1 MKQVT
6 LLGVGQ
12 IGASIGL
19 GLKVEHGKKYRV
31 VGYDP
36 DQDVHQRAEKIG
48 AVDSA
53 IWNLD
58 TAVRDADV
66 VIISL
71 PVNRAYEIM
80 ENIAPYLR
88 DDVTVTDTCS
98 TKRSILHWAA
108 DILPSHASFVGGHP
122 LVKADATGR
131 DEPSP
136 YLFTQA
142 PYAIIPHPR
151 SRQSAIRDVQEICND
166 LGARPLFMD
175 PDEHDSFSAAV
186 AGVPA
191 FVAAAALNAAADSPS
206 WHEISKFVGKDFV
219 SMSQPMANDPA
230 WINGMASTNRDMLI
244 YWIDQINLKLSNIK
258 RMLESEE
265 DVGDPEGELAD
276 ILVNAWENRLR
287 LDLGIQPA
295 PPTSMQSPERMPSS
309 GEATASML
317 MGGFIMKAFRGN
329 KDKDDPTK
337 YDRRKL

>member
-6 LLGVGQ
+6 LIGTGQ

-36 DQDVHQRAEKIG
+36 DQDVHARAEKIG

-53 IWNLD
+53 EWNLD
-58 TAVRDADV
+58 VAVRDADV
-66 VIISL
+66 VVISL
-71 PVNRAYEIM
+71 PVTRAYDLL
-80 ENIAPYLR
+80 ENISPYVK
-88 DDVTVTDTCS
+88 DGVTITDTCS
-98 TKRSILHWAA
+98 TKRSILRWA
-108 DILPSHASFVGGHP
+108 DDLLPDGASFVGGHP

-142 PYAIIPHPR
+142 PYAIIPHPM
-151 SRQSAIRDVQEICND
+151 SRPTAVRDVQEICQD

-186 AGVPA
+186 AGAPA
-191 FVAAAALNAAADSPS
+191 FLAAAALSAAAESPS

-244 YWIDQINLKLSNIK
+244 HWIDQVNLKLSSIK
-258 RMLESEE
+258 HLLESEE
-265 DVGDPEGELAD
+265 DVGDPEGQLAD
-276 ILVNAWENRLR
+276 MLVNAWEHRLR
-287 LDLGIQPA
+287 LDLGIQPS
-295 PPTSMQSPERMPSS
+295 PPTTLQESEKLPSS

-317 MGGFIMKAFRGN
+317 MGGFIMKAFRGS

>member
-6 LLGVGQ
+6 LIGVGQ

-19 GLKVEHGKKYRV
+19 GLRTEHPKKYHIL
-31 VGYDP
+31 GYDP
-36 DQDVHQRAEKIG
+36 DQEQHSRAEKIG
-48 AVDSA
+48 AVDKA
-53 IWNLD
+53 EWNLD
-58 TAVRDADV
+58 VAVREAEV

-71 PVNRAYEIM
+71 PVTRSYDILET
-80 ENIAPYLR
+80 IAPYLNDR
-88 DDVTVTDTCS
+88 VTVTDTCS
-98 TKRSILHWAA
+98 TKRSILRWAE
-108 DILPSHASFVGGHP
+108 DLLPAHASFVGGHP

-151 SRQSAIRDVQEICND
+151 SRPSSIRDVQEICTD

-175 PDEHDSFSAAV
+175 ADEHDSFSAAV
-186 AGVPA
+186 EGVPA
-191 FVAAAALNAAADSPS
+191 FVAAAALNAASDSPS

-219 SMSQPMANDPA
+219 SISQPMANDPA
-230 WINGMASTNRDMLI
+230 WVNGMASTNRDMLI
-244 YWIDQINLKLSNIK
+244 HWIDQISLQLATI
-258 RMLESEE
+258 RRTLENDEE
-265 DVGDPEGELAD
+265 VSDPEGPLAD
-276 ILVNAWENRLR
+276 LLVNAWENRLR

-295 PPTSMQSPERMPSS
+295 PPTSQPPPEKLPSS

-317 MGGFIMKAFRGN
+317 MGGFIMRAFRGSR
-329 KDKDDPTK
+329 DKDDPTK

>member
-6 LLGVGQ
+6 LIGVGQ

-19 GLKVEHGKKYRV
+19 GLKVEHAKKYRV

-36 DQDVHQRAEKIG
+36 DQDLHAQAEKIG

-53 IWNLD
+53 EWNLD
-58 TAVRDADV
+58 VAVRNADV
-66 VIISL
+66 VVLSL
-71 PVNRAYEIM
+71 PVTRSYEM
-80 ENIAPYLR
+80 LETIAPYLSE
-88 DDVTVTDTCS
+88 DVTITDTCS
-98 TKRSILHWAA
+98 TKRSILRWAE
-108 DILPSHASFVGGHP
+108 DLLPQHASFVGGHP

-151 SRQSAIRDVQEICND
+151 SRSSAIRDVQEICTD

-186 AGVPA
+186 EGVPA
-191 FVAAAALNAAADSPS
+191 FVAAAALNAASDSPS

-230 WINGMASTNRDMLI
+230 WVNGMASTNRDMLI
-244 YWIDQINLKLSNIK
+244 YWIEQINLQLAGIK
-258 RMLESEE
+258 RILENDDE
-265 DVGDPEGELAD
+265 VNDPEGPLAD
-276 ILVNAWENRLR
+276 LLVNAWENRLR
-287 LDLGIQPA
+287 LDLGIQPP
-295 PPTSMQSPERMPSS
+295 PPTSLQAPERLPSS

-317 MGGFIMKAFRGN
+317 MGGFIMRAFRGSR
-329 KDKDDPTK
+329 DKKDPTK

>member
-6 LLGVGQ
+6 LIGVGQ

-19 GLKVEHGKKYRV
+19 GLKVEHAKKYRV

-36 DQDVHQRAEKIG
+36 DQDIHARAEKIG

-53 IWNLD
+53 EWNLD
-58 TAVRDADV
+58 VAVRDADV

-71 PVNRAYEIM
+71 PVTRAYELLD
-80 ENIAPYLR
+80 NISPYLK
-88 DDVTVTDTCS
+88 DGVTVTDTCT
-98 TKRSILHWAA
+98 TKRSILRWSE
-108 DILPSHASFVGGHP
+108 DLLPSGASFVGGHP

-151 SRQSAIRDVQEICND
+151 SRPSAVRDVQEICND
-166 LGARPLFMD
+166 LGARALFMD

-186 AGVPA
+186 AGAPA
-191 FVAAAALNAAADSPS
+191 FVAAAALNAAAESPS

-230 WINGMASTNRDMLI
+230 WVNGMASTNRDMLI
-244 YWIDQINLKLSNIK
+244 YWIEQVNSKLSDIK
-258 RMLESEE
+258 RLLESEE
-265 DVGDPEGELAD
+265 DVGDPDGPLAD
-276 ILVNAWENRLR
+276 MLVNAWENRLR
-287 LDLGIQPA
+287 LDLGIQPS
-295 PPTSMQSPERMPSS
+295 PPTSMQQAEQLPSS

-317 MGGFIMKAFRGN
+317 MGGFIMRAFRGS

>member
-6 LLGVGQ
+6 LIGVGQ

-19 GLKVEHGKKYRV
+19 GLKMEHAKKYRV

-36 DQDVHQRAEKIG
+36 DQDIHARAEKIG

-53 IWNLD
+53 EWNLD
-58 TAVRDADV
+58 VAVRDADV

-71 PVNRAYEIM
+71 PVTRAYELLD
-80 ENIAPYLR
+80 NISPYLK
-88 DDVTVTDTCS
+88 DGVTVTDTCT
-98 TKRSILHWAA
+98 TKRSILRWAE
-108 DILPSHASFVGGHP
+108 DLLPSGASFVGGHP

-151 SRQSAIRDVQEICND
+151 SRPSAVRDVQEICND
-166 LGARPLFMD
+166 LGARALFMD

-186 AGVPA
+186 AGAPA
-191 FVAAAALNAAADSPS
+191 FVAAAALNAAAESPS

-230 WINGMASTNRDMLI
+230 WVNGMASTNRDMLI
-244 YWIDQINLKLSNIK
+244 YWIEQVNSKLSDIK
-258 RMLESEE
+258 RLLESEE
-265 DVGDPEGELAD
+265 DVGDPDGPLAD
-276 ILVNAWENRLR
+276 MLVNAWENRLR
-287 LDLGIQPA
+287 LDLGIQPS
-295 PPTSMQSPERMPSS
+295 PPTSMQQAEQLPSS

-317 MGGFIMKAFRGN
+317 MGGFIMRAFRGS

>member
-6 LLGVGQ
+6 LIGVGQ

-19 GLKVEHGKKYRV
+19 GLKTEHSKKYRV

-36 DQDVHQRAEKIG
+36 DQDIHARAEKIG

-53 IWNLD
+53 EWNLD
-58 TAVRDADV
+58 VAVRDADIIV
-66 VIISL
+66 ISL
-71 PVNRAYEIM
+71 PVTRAYDMM
-80 ENIAPYLR
+80 ETIAPYVG
-88 DDVTVTDTCS
+88 DHVTITDTCS
-98 TKRSILHWAA
+98 TKRSILQWAE
-108 DILPSHASFVGGHP
+108 DLLPQHASFVGGHP

-131 DEPSP
+131 DDPSP
-136 YLFTQA
+136 YLFTHA

-151 SRQSAIRDVQEICND
+151 SRPSAVRDVQEICND

-175 PDEHDSFSAAV
+175 PDEHDSFAAAV
-186 AGVPA
+186 EGVPA
-191 FVAAAALNAAADSPS
+191 FVAAAALNAASDSPS

-230 WINGMASTNRDMLI
+230 WVNGMASTNRDMLI
-244 YWIDQINLKLSNIK
+244 YWIDQINLQLSNLK
-258 RMLESEE
+258 RILENDTEVS
-265 DVGDPEGELAD
+265 DPEGPLAD
-276 ILVNAWENRLR
+276 LLVNAWENRLR

-295 PPTSMQSPERMPSS
+295 PPTSLQAPENLPSS

-317 MGGFIMKAFRGN
+317 MGGFIMRAFRGSRE
-329 KDKDDPTK
+329 KKDPTK

>member
-19 GLKVEHGKKYRV
+19 GLKVEHGKKYRI

-36 DQDVHQRAEKIG
+36 DQDIHQRAEKIG

-71 PVNRAYEIM
+71 PVNRAYEVM

-88 DDVTVTDTCS
+88 DDVTVTDTCT
-98 TKRSILHWAA
+98 TKRSILHWASEL
-108 DILPSHASFVGGHP
+108 LPSHASFVGGHP

-166 LGARPLFMD
+166 LGARALFMD

-244 YWIDQINLKLSNIK
+244 YWIDQINLKLSTIK
-258 RMLESEE
+258 TMLESEE
-265 DVGDPEGELAD
+265 DVADPEGDLAD

-295 PPTSMQSPERMPSS
+295 PPTSLQAPEKMPSS